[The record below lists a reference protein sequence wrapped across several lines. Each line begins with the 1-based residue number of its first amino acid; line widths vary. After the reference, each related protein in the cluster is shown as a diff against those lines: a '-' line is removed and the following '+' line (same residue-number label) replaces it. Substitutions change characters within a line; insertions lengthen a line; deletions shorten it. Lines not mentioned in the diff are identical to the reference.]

1 MTAVPVTV
9 YSKPRCVMCDATKRH
24 LDKQGTPY
32 ELVDITVDTEARDR
46 VAALGYLQA
55 PVVTVG
61 DMHWS
66 GYSPDKLDKLG
77 ALHTFAPDI
86 VALDAEAAAYLRDVE
101 LEAAAAVGKAA
112 FGE

>member
-32 ELVDITVDTEARDR
+32 TLVDISLDDEAREY
-46 VAALGYLQA
+46 VQSLGYLQA

-86 VALDAEAAAYLRDVE
+86 VALDAEAAAYLADAE
-101 LEAAAAVGKAA
+101 LEVAS
-112 FGE
+112 